1 MVALRR
7 GRLDEARALSRRAL
21 GLADGQPLMSHLA
34 VLATAQAWGGDPAGA
49 VELFRQAEAAADAR
63 EILEPGLREWRPEL
77 VEALVLAGEPGEA
90 ARLLEDW
97 EDAAR
102 RLDRKGLIAAATR
115 CRGLIAAAM
124 GDLGVAET
132 LLATAAETGDPAG
145 KLNAA
150 RAQLSLGIVRR
161 RARKKR
167 EAREALTSAR
177 STFEAIG
184 AVSWE
189 QVAVAELGRIG
200 GGVRVEGLTASEARV
215 AALVAEG
222 RTNREIASAL
232 FLGERT
238 VASHLTHIYAKLGIR
253 SRTELT
259 RQLIMNTDLATDV
272 PGTFPTF

>member
-1 MVALRR
+1 M
-7 GRLDEARALSRRAL
+7 
-21 GLADGQPLMSHLA
+21 
-34 VLATAQAWGGDPAGA
+34 
-49 VELFRQAEAAADAR
+49 
-63 EILEPGLREWRPEL
+63 
-77 VEALVLAGEPGEA
+77 
-90 ARLLEDW
+90 
-97 EDAAR
+97 
-102 RLDRKGLIAAATR
+102 R
-115 CRGLIAAAM
+115 CRGLLAAAN
-124 GDLGVAET
+124 GHLGVAET
-132 LLATAAETGDPAG
+132 LLAAAAEPDDSAG
-145 KLNAA
+145 MFQNA

-167 EAREALTSAR
+167 EARAALMAAR

-184 AVSWE
+184 AMSWA
-189 QVAVAELGRIG
+189 QVAMTELGRIG

-259 RQLIMNTDLATDV
+259 RRLITNADLATDI